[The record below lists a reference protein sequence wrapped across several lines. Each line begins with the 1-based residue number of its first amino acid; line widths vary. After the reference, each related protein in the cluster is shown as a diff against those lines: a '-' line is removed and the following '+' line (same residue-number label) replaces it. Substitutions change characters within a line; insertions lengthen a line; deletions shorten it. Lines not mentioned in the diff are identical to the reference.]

1 MCEIDPA
8 PNYDKERFKFT
19 RPAVVGSYYF
29 ARAAVPQDTD
39 NVDLFE
45 AGYYAEL
52 DAEAAT
58 ALLADGA
65 GSLPTEAL
73 WASIANTYRW
83 ARFWAVR
90 HWDPKERRAAAIMA
104 READAVLDR
113 LADKAEAAIAKR
125 KAAEGYDV
133 EVPWTEPGF
142 LGTGSTPE
150 GIALRKQRIAKQ
162 RKLNIKSVKGTA

>member
-1 MCEIDPA
+1 MTHPPDFRIPAGFLVRYCPQRIRILLFRQAFRWRCSAQQVLDLARESVMCEIDPA

-113 LADKAEAAIAKR
+113 LAR
-125 KAAEGYDV
+125 L
-133 EVPWTEPGF
+133 P
-142 LGTGSTPE
+142 S
-150 GIALRKQRIAKQ
+150 R
-162 RKLNIKSVKGTA
+162 